1 MKIRD
6 ASGIKP
12 GHEKQEVRS
21 AGAVRHAGPER
32 VMPRL
37 TRARRDGPLG
47 SSAAAAGRPEEEE
60 RNMRVTR
67 LRLLAAATVAV
78 LLALAAP
85 AVDAQPGAL
94 FMPVDE
100 PPPAGP
106 LDDITLR
113 SRVVTIDLGQ
123 LDHAQAAVAAP
134 PGPAPHT
141 RTLSARTD
149 TQRAVPAPGT
159 TLTLNLFDD
168 TVVMGIVEWTEPT
181 FSGGYAISGR
191 LVDDPL
197 GSLTLVVNGER
208 VVGTVQTPEGTYRLR
223 SVGDGQ
229 STISEVEEPPLECGV
244 EEPHSE
250 TDQQQ

>member
-1 MKIRD
+1 
-6 ASGIKP
+6 
-12 GHEKQEVRS
+12 
-21 AGAVRHAGPER
+21 
-32 VMPRL
+32 
-37 TRARRDGPLG
+37 
-47 SSAAAAGRPEEEE
+47 
-60 RNMRVTR
+60 MRVTH

-78 LLALAAP
+78 LIAWAAP

-94 FMPVDE
+94 FTPVHD

-123 LDHAQAAVAAP
+123 LDHAQAAVAVP

-141 RTLSARTD
+141 TALSLRTD
-149 TQRAVPAPGT
+149 TQRAAPAPGT

-168 TVVMGIVEWTEPT
+168 TVVTGLVEWTEPT
-181 FSGGYAISGR
+181 FSGGYAVSGR
-191 LVDDPL
+191 LVDEPL
-197 GSLTLVVNGER
+197 GTLTLVVNGDR
-208 VVGTVQTPEGTYRLR
+208 VVGTVRLPEETYRIR
-223 SVGDGQ
+223 SVGDGR

-250 TDQQQ
+250 TDHPH

>member
-6 ASGIKP
+6 ASGSKP
-12 GHEKQEVRS
+12 GHEKQDVRS
-21 AGAVRHAGPER
+21 AGGGRHAGPAR
-32 VMPRL
+32 VLPQL

-47 SSAAAAGRPEEEE
+47 SSAAAAGRPEEKE

-67 LRLLAAATVAV
+67 LRVLAAATVAV
-78 LLALAAP
+78 LIAWAAP

-94 FMPVDE
+94 FTPVNE

-123 LDHAQAAVAAP
+123 LDYAQAAVAAP
-134 PGPAPHT
+134 PGPPMHT
-141 RTLSARTD
+141 RALSARTD
-149 TQRAVPAPGT
+149 KQRAAPAPGT

-168 TVVMGIVEWTEPT
+168 TVVTGIVEWTEPT
-181 FSGGYAISGR
+181 FSGGYAVSGR
-191 LVDDPL
+191 LVDEPL
-197 GSLTLVVNGER
+197 GTLTLVVNGER
-208 VVGTVQTPEGTYRLR
+208 VVGTVQASDGTYRIR
-223 SVGDGQ
+223 SVGAGL

-250 TDQQQ
+250 TDHQH

>member
-6 ASGIKP
+6 ASGSKP
-12 GHEKQEVRS
+12 GHEKQDVRS
-21 AGAVRHAGPER
+21 AGAVWHAGPAR
-32 VMPRL
+32 VLPRL

-47 SSAAAAGRPEEEE
+47 SSTAAAGRPEEKE

-67 LRLLAAATVAV
+67 LRLLAVATVAV
-78 LLALAAP
+78 LLAWAAP

-94 FMPVDE
+94 FTPVNE

-134 PGPAPHT
+134 PDPAPHT
-141 RTLSARTD
+141 RTLSLRTD
-149 TQRAVPAPGT
+149 TQRAAPAPGT

-168 TVVMGIVEWTEPT
+168 TVVTGIVEWTEPT

-197 GSLTLVVNGER
+197 GSLTLVVNADR
-208 VVGTVQTPEGTYRLR
+208 VVGTVQTSEGTYRLR
-223 SVGDGQ
+223 SVGDGL

-250 TDQQQ
+250 TAPQP